1 MTTRVRK
8 SFTPKPLLFALF
20 ALAASPFTDQAQA
33 QFTDA
38 HAYDNTP
45 VGTNQIELGYAHA
58 RGDASIDTSMVLA
71 GATVHL
77 NQVVIDYAR
86 YFGAFH
92 RLMWVEA
99 TVPIARLDGSVSGTD
114 ISGSTTGLGDS
125 SYQVGI
131 LLKGGPALS
140 VAQFQSYGPTTT
152 LGLSLTMTAPT
163 GSYDPQQILNLGSDR
178 WSFKPEFALRCPFGP
193 EKKWQFDGYAN
204 VYFFTDNTNYHG
216 KEILRQEPL
225 AGLEGH
231 VSYSFNDN
239 VWLSLD
245 TRYAFRGSTS
255 VDGVAQ
261 DNAQRLFVLGT
272 EVGVSINSRNSLL
285 FGFDGALVH
294 ENAPATVG
302 FTLKYD
308 FVWGTGY
315 R

>member
-1 MTTRVRK
+1 MRVRT
-8 SFTPKPLLFALF
+8 SVTPRPLLFVLF
-20 ALAASPFTDQAQA
+20 ALAVSPFIDRAHA

-45 VGTNQIELGYAHA
+45 VGTNQLELGYAYA
-58 RGDASIDTSMVLA
+58 RADASIDTAVVIA

-77 NQVVIDYAR
+77 NQGIIDYAR

-99 TVPIARLDGSVSGTD
+99 TLPVARLDGSVGGTD
-114 ISGSTTGLGDS
+114 ISGSTIGFGDS
-125 SYQVGI
+125 SYQAGI

-140 VAQFQSYGPTTT
+140 VAQFDSYEPATT
-152 LGLSLTMTAPT
+152 LGLSLTVTAPT
-163 GSYDPQQILNLGSDR
+163 GSYDAQRILNPGSDR
-178 WSFKPEFALRCPFGP
+178 WSFKPEFALRYPFGP
-193 EKKWQFDGYAN
+193 DKRWQFDGYAN
-204 VYFFTDNTNYHG
+204 VYFFTDNTSYRG

-225 AGLEGH
+225 FGLEGH

-245 TRYAFRGSTS
+245 SRYAFRGSTS
-255 VDGVAQ
+255 VDGVGQ
-261 DNAQRLFVLGT
+261 DDAQRGLIVGT
-272 EVGVSINSRNSLL
+272 EVGASINSRNSLL
-285 FGFDGALVH
+285 FGFAGAVVH
-294 ENAPATVG
+294 ENAPAIVG

>member
-1 MTTRVRK
+1 MRVRK
-8 SFTPKPLLFALF
+8 SCTPRPLLIALF
-20 ALAASPFTDQAQA
+20 ALTVSSFTNRAHA

-45 VGTNQIELGYAHA
+45 VGTNQLELGYAYA
-58 RGDASIDTSMVLA
+58 RADASIDTSVVIG

-77 NQVVIDYAR
+77 NQGLIDFTR

-114 ISGSTTGLGDS
+114 IRGSTTGLGDS

-131 LLKGGPALS
+131 LVKGGPALS
-140 VAQFQSYGPTTT
+140 MAQFESYEPTTT

-163 GSYDPQQILNLGSDR
+163 GSYDPQRILNLGSDR
-178 WSFKPEFALRCPFGP
+178 WSFKPEIALRYPFGP
-193 EKKWQFDGYAN
+193 QQKWQLDGYAN
-204 VYFFTDNTNYHG
+204 VYFFTDNTSYHG
-216 KEILRQEPL
+216 KQILRQEPL

-231 VSYSFNDN
+231 LSYSFNDA

-261 DNAQRLFVLGT
+261 DDSQRGVIVGT
-272 EVGVSINSRNSLL
+272 EVGASINSRHSLL
-285 FGFDGALVH
+285 FGFAGAVVH
-294 ENAPATVG
+294 QNAPAIVG

-308 FVWGTGY
+308 FVWGTGH